1 MLGNVAIGLCILAP
15 AGMLS
20 ELAQGLDVAV
30 HDAGLLVTYG
40 AFVLCISSPL
50 GAWLTTRLERRSLLA
65 GTIGVLVIG
74 EFASAFAPNYATV
87 LALRLL
93 MLVAAAL
100 YTPQAAATVAL
111 IVPEKERPAAM
122 AFVFLGW
129 SLAIAGGLPFITF
142 MTIEFGWRVAF
153 AALGAVSLLV
163 LLLLL
168 LSLPRGLRGLPLSL
182 ASFATIARTGTITL
196 ILLVTLLTTSGQFSV
211 AVYLAPLLEKL
222 TGEGPATAGLL
233 FGLMGT
239 MGLVGNIA
247 ATRIVDRHGVQRTFA
262 LFAGLVA
269 AGLTLWAVGGGSLA
283 VMTLGVTFLG
293 LGFAAANSMQQAR
306 LADAAPDLASAS
318 IALNTSLLYVGQ
330 AVGSGVGG
338 FLYAN
343 GHYHAVGYVAA
354 VFAISALVVLALTW
368 QKRTIASSK

>member
-1 MLGNVAIGLCILAP
+1 MLGNIAIGLSVLAP

-20 ELAQGLDVAV
+20 ALSDDLGVAI

-40 AFVLCISSPL
+40 AFVLCIASPL
-50 GAWLTTRLERRSLLA
+50 GAWLTTRIDRRALLA
-65 GTIGVLVIG
+65 GTIGILVIG
-74 EFASAFAPNYATV
+74 ELATALAPNYGTV
-87 LALRLL
+87 LVLRLL

-111 IVPEKERPAAM
+111 IVPEKQRPGAM
-122 AFVFLGW
+122 SFVFLGW
-129 SLAIAGGLPFITF
+129 SLAIAGGLPFITG
-142 MTIEFGWRVAF
+142 MTAQFGWRTAF
-153 AALGAVSLLV
+153 AALGLLSLVIV

-168 LSLPRGLRGLPLSL
+168 VLPRGLQGRPLSM
-182 ASFATIARTGTITL
+182 ASFGTIARTSAITL
-196 ILLVTLLTTSGQFSV
+196 ILLITLLTMSGQFTV
-211 AVYLAPLLEKL
+211 AVYLGPLLEKL

-247 ATRIVDRHGVQRTFA
+247 ATRIVERQGAQRTFA

-269 AGLTLWAVGGGSLA
+269 AGLMLWAVGAGHLA
-283 VMTLGVTFLG
+283 VMTLGVTLLG

-338 FLYAN
+338 FLYAH
-343 GHYHAVGYVAA
+343 GRYHAVGYVAA
-354 VFAISALVVLALTW
+354 CFAIAALVVLALTW
-368 QKRTIASSK
+368 QKRTIGSR

>member
-1 MLGNVAIGLCILAP
+1 MLGNIAIGLSVLAP

-20 ELAQGLDVAV
+20 ALSDDLGVAV

-40 AFVLCISSPL
+40 AFVLCISSPF
-50 GAWLTTRLERRSLLA
+50 GAWLTTRLDRRALLA

-74 EFASAFAPNYATV
+74 EFVTALAPNYGTV
-87 LALRLL
+87 LVLRLL

-111 IVPEKERPAAM
+111 IVPETERPGAM
-122 AFVFLGW
+122 SFVFLGW

-142 MTIEFGWRVAF
+142 MTTQFGWRIAF
-153 AALGAVSLLV
+153 GALGCVSLAIAV
-163 LLLLL
+163 LLLLA
-168 LSLPRGLRGLPLSL
+168 LPRGLQGRPLSL
-182 ASFATIARTGTITL
+182 ASFGTIARTAPITL
-196 ILLVTLLTTSGQFSV
+196 ILLITLLTTSGQFSV

-239 MGLVGNIA
+239 MGVVGNVA
-247 ATRIVDRHGVQRTFA
+247 ATRIVERQGVQRTFA

-269 AGLTLWAVGGGSLA
+269 AGLTLWAVGGGHLA
-283 VMTLGVTFLG
+283 VMTLGVFFLG

-306 LADAAPDLASAS
+306 LAEAAPDLASAS

-338 FLYAN
+338 FLYAH
-343 GHYHAVGYVAA
+343 GRYHAVGYVAA
-354 VFAISALVVLALTW
+354 FFAIAALVVLALTW
-368 QKRTIASSK
+368 QQRTTGSR